1 MKFKNIIFSVL
12 FVGCGSAN
20 SVNQKDFI
28 FSTESFSYQWTR
40 STYNSQLNQ
49 YVRKTYSDP
58 DKIVTIILSDSEKD
72 SLKTISENNFS
83 QCIKSDDKD
92 SKTSYV
98 TRINK
103 LTYKG
108 KVDLKKCDTIDADN
122 NLINTSEFKYYQKF
136 RQILNSKSSYQDAFP
151 VEFEIY

>member
-1 MKFKNIIFSVL
+1 MKFKNIIFLVL
-12 FVGCGSAN
+12 FVGCSSAN

-72 SLKTISENNFS
+72 SLKTISENNFY
-83 QCIKSDDKD
+83 QCIKNEDNDRK
-92 SKTSYV
+92 KSYV

-103 LTYKG
+103 LTHKG
-108 KVDLKKCDTIDADN
+108 KVDLKKCDTINSDN

-136 RQILNSKSSYQDAFP
+136 LQILNSKSTYQDAFP

>member
-1 MKFKNIIFSVL
+1 MKFKNIIFLVL
-12 FVGCGSAN
+12 FVGCNSAN

-28 FSTESFSYQWTR
+28 FSTELFSYPWTR
-40 STYNSQLNQ
+40 SIYNSHLNQ

-83 QCIKSDDKD
+83 QCIKNDDKD
-92 SKTSYV
+92 SKKSYV

-108 KVDLKKCDTIDADN
+108 KVDLKKCDTIDAGN

-136 RQILNSKSSYQDAFP
+136 RQILNSKSSYQEAFP

>member
-1 MKFKNIIFSVL
+1 MKFKNIIFLVL
-12 FVGCGSAN
+12 FVGCTSAN

-28 FSTESFSYQWTR
+28 FYTESFSYQWTR
-40 STYNSQLNQ
+40 SIYNSELNQ

-83 QCIKSDDKD
+83 QCIKNDDKD
-92 SKTSYV
+92 SKISYV

-108 KVDLKKCDTIDADN
+108 KVALKKCDTIDADN
-122 NLINTSEFKYYQKF
+122 NWINTSEFKYYQKF
-136 RQILNSKSSYQDAFP
+136 RQILNSKSTYQDAFP